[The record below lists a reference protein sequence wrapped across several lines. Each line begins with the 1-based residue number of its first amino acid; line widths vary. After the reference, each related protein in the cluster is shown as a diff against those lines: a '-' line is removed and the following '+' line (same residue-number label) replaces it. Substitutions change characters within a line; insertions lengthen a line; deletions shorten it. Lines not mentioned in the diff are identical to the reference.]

1 MFVEPSLAD
10 KLAKD
15 GTYHKWMLAQ
25 VKSGNKDALK
35 VFFLNFVF
43 YLKKVFIRMSFFS
56 KGVAMDDPIDGK
68 NPSCNKDGSTGSQ
81 QSSSGL
87 VMLQKSSLKCLVFII
102 CIYEF
107 IADCRAGF
115 QAPGSGNS

>member
-43 YLKKVFIRMSFFS
+43 YQPQAESYSAVRWTCYLKKVCSS
-56 KGVAMDDPIDGK
+56 KG
-68 NPSCNKDGSTGSQ
+68 
-81 QSSSGL
+81 L
-87 VMLQKSSLKCLVFII
+87 F
-102 CIYEF
+102 F
-107 IADCRAGF
+107 
-115 QAPGSGNS
+115 

>member
-1 MFVEPSLAD
+1 MIKKSFFKSSPCRYQTKTFCYSEKAEEDCKIWNVFVEPSLAD

-43 YLKKVFIRMSFFS
+43 YLKKVFIKMSFF
-56 KGVAMDDPIDGK
+56 
-68 NPSCNKDGSTGSQ
+68 
-81 QSSSGL
+81 
-87 VMLQKSSLKCLVFII
+87 F
-102 CIYEF
+102 
-107 IADCRAGF
+107 
-115 QAPGSGNS
+115 